1 MAGGDA
7 GPNGWILGIHAGD
20 ASYGR
25 NQARIGRENRRS
37 LASIHVV
44 RGTRLI
50 GPIQEAGARQP
61 FVTRTRSVDAKYPVG
76 MDAIGGRPGS
86 IVVAGSPTA
95 LGGHF
100 SGMERAPAELRARGL
115 LQRLATQPAFAGA
128 TFRDHGDASNDP
140 GWAPDP
146 DPRVKNRTLLLD
158 YLPRLAGHVGGG
170 LAAAGDGARLL
181 VLGGDCTS
189 HAGALAGIRRAR
201 PGIRLGLAW
210 FDAHGDFNT
219 PDTTPS
225 GNVWGMPFA
234 MACGRGDPDLVG
246 AVDGPT
252 VGESDAGLFGGQVL
266 DETES
271 RMLAASGVAQF
282 GAGMLADDA
291 GRAAVAG
298 WSAAVAGRID
308 GWYIAVDLDVLD
320 GADGWAV
327 AMPEPD
333 GLSLG
338 EATETIRVIAASGA
352 PVVGF
357 GATAVMTVAGG
368 DIGKTV
374 DAVAALAAAALG
386 SGIAAG

>member
-1 MAGGDA
+1 MADEVGGYA
-7 GPNGWILGIHAGD
+7 PTMTKSA
-20 ASYGR
+20 
-25 NQARIGRENRRS
+25 
-37 LASIHVV
+37 
-44 RGTRLI
+44 
-50 GPIQEAGARQP
+50 PI
-61 FVTRTRSVDAKYPVG
+61 V
-76 MDAIGGRPGS
+76 I
-86 IVVAGSPTA
+86 AGSPTA

-100 SGMERAPAELRARGL
+100 GGMERAPAELRARGL
-115 LQRLATQPAFAGA
+115 LGRLAAEPAFAGT
-128 TFRDHGDASNDP
+128 TFVDHGDARNDP

-146 DPRVKNRTLLLD
+146 DPRMKNRALLLD
-158 YLPRLAGHVGGG
+158 YLPRLAGHVAAG

-189 HAGALAGIRRAR
+189 HAAAMAGIRRAR
-201 PGIRLGLAW
+201 PGSRLGLAW

-234 MACGRGDPDLVG
+234 MACGRGDPDLVA
-246 AVDGPT
+246 AVAGPT
-252 VGESDAGLFGGQVL
+252 VDETDAGLFGGQVL

-271 RMLAASGVAQF
+271 RMLAASGVASF

-333 GLSLG
+333 GLALG
-338 EATETIRVIAASGA
+338 TAVDAIRVIARSGA

-357 GATAVMTVAGG
+357 GATAVMTRAGG
-368 DIGKTV
+368 DIEKTV
-374 DAVAALAAAALG
+374 DAVAALAAGALG
-386 SGIAAG
+386 SEIAPG

>member
-1 MAGGDA
+1 MSAVRPRGRADVSA
-7 GPNGWILGIHAGD
+7 VRIPPP
-20 ASYGR
+20 YGR
-25 NQARIGRENRRS
+25 ERRADMSAIARPR
-37 LASIHVV
+37 
-44 RGTRLI
+44 
-50 GPIQEAGARQP
+50 GPI
-61 FVTRTRSVDAKYPVG
+61 VMS
-76 MDAIGGRPGS
+76 
-86 IVVAGSPTA
+86 GSPTA

-100 SGMERAPAELRARGL
+100 GGMERAPAELRARGL
-115 LQRLATQPAFAGA
+115 LGRLTAEARFAGA
-128 TFRDHGDASNDP
+128 TFHDRGDAPNDP

-146 DPRVKNRTLLLD
+146 DPRMKNRALLLE
-158 YLPRLAGHVGGG
+158 YLPRLADHVAAG
-170 LAAAGDGARLL
+170 LMAGGDGARLL

-234 MACGRGDPDLVG
+234 MACGRGDPGLVA

-252 VGESDAGLFGGQVL
+252 IREADAGLFGGQVL

-271 RMLAASGVAQF
+271 RMLAASGVASF
-282 GAGMLADDA
+282 AAGMLADDA

-298 WSAAVAGRID
+298 WSMAVADRID

-333 GLSLG
+333 GLALG
-338 EATETIRVIAASGA
+338 TATDTIRVIAGGGA

-357 GATAVMTVAGG
+357 GATAVMSRTGV
-368 DIGKTV
+368 DLEKTV
-374 DAVAALAAAALG
+374 DAVVALAAVALG
-386 SGIAAG
+386 AETVSA